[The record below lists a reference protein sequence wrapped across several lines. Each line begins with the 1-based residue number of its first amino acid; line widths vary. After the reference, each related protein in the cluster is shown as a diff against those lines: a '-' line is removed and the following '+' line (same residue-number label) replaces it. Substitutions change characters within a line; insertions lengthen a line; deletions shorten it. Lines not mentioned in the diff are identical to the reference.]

1 MTERLLGR
9 SLNRVEDERFVRGRG
24 RYIADL
30 AAADALH
37 GVVVRST
44 HAHARIAA
52 IDVTAAAGMPGVVAV
67 LTSSDLAADNIEPL
81 PCATMAIPMSKPLV
95 VPPYHAL
102 ARGFV
107 RYVGEPV
114 VFVVADSVEQ
124 ARDAA
129 EAVAVTYEPLTPVV
143 SLTSAVD
150 PAGPR
155 LWSEAPGNVAFEFR
169 RGDPGPVEAA
179 IRDAPHVVQCELE

>member
-1 MTERLLGR
+1 MNERMLGR
-9 SLNRVEDERFVRGRG
+9 SLNRLEDERFVRGRG

-30 AAADALH
+30 ASPDALH
-37 GVVVRST
+37 GVVVRSP

-52 IDVTAAAGMPGVVAV
+52 IDVEAAARMPGVAAV
-67 LTSSDLAADNIEPL
+67 LTSSDLATDDIGPL

-102 ARGFV
+102 ARGVV

-114 VFVVADSVEQ
+114 VFVVADSIEQ

-129 EAVAVTYEPLTPVV
+129 EAVVVAYDPLAPVV
-143 SLTSAVD
+143 SLTAAVGLGHQQIW
-150 PAGPR
+150 P
-155 LWSEAPGNVAFEFR
+155 EAPNNV
-169 RGDPGPVEAA
+169 
-179 IRDAPHVVQCELE
+179 